1 MQINKSIYK
10 IGKKTRGEFY
20 SRSWPI
26 FNDIWNYNYLSL
38 VSGWEQ
44 IENGFVYGS
53 LDSFYQPQVKTSCF
67 FLFFWKI
74 LERVVKSI
82 EKCFNV
88 DERVYALA
96 VWIFIILKPG
106 NLAINLWKNFQMK
119 KQIGFEIFETCANFL
134 KNEIKLFTRLRIN
147 MFIV

>member
-74 LERVVKSI
+74 LVRVVKSI

-88 DERVYALA
+88 DERVYA